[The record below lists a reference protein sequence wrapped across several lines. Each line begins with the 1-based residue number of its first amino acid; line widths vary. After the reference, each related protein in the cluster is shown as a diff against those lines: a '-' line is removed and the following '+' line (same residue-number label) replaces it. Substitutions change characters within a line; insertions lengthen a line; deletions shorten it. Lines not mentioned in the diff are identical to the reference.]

1 MLKKLLAFSRVSW
14 ALSMEYRSQAILWM
28 MTSLLMIIMLVVWLG
43 VSEGGAVNGFT
54 RGDFIAYYMIGW
66 VVRTLTAVWS
76 SWELDYQV
84 RQGTLSPLLLRPIHP
99 IWNEI
104 AANLTEK
111 IFRMSIVMPIVIVV
125 LLTAPDARVNLSLAS
140 VAAFVPALIGAWL
153 LVFLSDYLVGLLAF
167 WTSQTGA
174 FIMGFYGL
182 RVLLSGI
189 VAPLAMFPTDVQAIL
204 EWTPFPYMLNF
215 PTAILTRG
223 VTGSELWIG
232 FGVQAFWVVVLVAA
246 VRLGWRAAMRSYSAV
261 GA

>member
-125 LLTAPDARVNLSLAS
+125 LLTSPDARVNLSLAS

-189 VAPLAMFPTDVQAIL
+189 VAPLAMFPTGVQAIL

-223 VTGSELWIG
+223 VTGGELWIG

>member
-1 MLKKLLAFSRVSW
+1 MLKKFLAFSRVSW

-43 VSEGGAVNGFT
+43 VSEQGVINGFT
-54 RGDFIAYYMIGW
+54 RGDFVAYYMIGW
-66 VVRTLTAVWS
+66 VVRTMTAVWS
-76 SWELDYQV
+76 SWEMDYHV

-111 IFRMSIVMPIVIVV
+111 IFRMAIVMPIVIAV
-125 LLTAPDARVNLSLAS
+125 LVSTPDARVNLSLAS
-140 VAAFVPALIGAWL
+140 LAAFVPAMIGAWL

-189 VAPLAMFPTDVQAIL
+189 VAPLAMFPTSVQAIL

-215 PTAILTRG
+215 PTAILTRS
-223 VTGSELWIG
+223 VSASELWFG
-232 FGVQAFWVVVLVAA
+232 FGVQAFWVAALAAA
-246 VRLGWRAAMRSYSAV
+246 VWGGWRAAMRSYSAV